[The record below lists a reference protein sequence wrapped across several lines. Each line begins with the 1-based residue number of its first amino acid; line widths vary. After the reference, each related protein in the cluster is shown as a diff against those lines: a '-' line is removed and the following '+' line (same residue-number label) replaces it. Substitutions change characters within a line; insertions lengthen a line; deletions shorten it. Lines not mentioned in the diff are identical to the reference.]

1 MLIPACQISGQQMF
15 KKEFFDSLA
24 FFSQIAGRLAG
35 FFFLHCKAS
44 ARRFV
49 SLPVALDLLRS
60 LRFCF
65 AGFCSRSAHGRCC
78 SAAARACFPGL
89 YLPPVALGPLFAFC
103 LPSFKSALLTFIS
116 VLWLW
121 IGAWLPLLCRC
132 ACLLVF
138 VHVRFAGLCPL
149 S

>member
-1 MLIPACQISGQQMF
+1 M
-15 KKEFFDSLA
+15 
-24 FFSQIAGRLAG
+24 
-35 FFFLHCKAS
+35 
-44 ARRFV
+44 

-89 YLPPVALGPLFAFC
+89 YLHPVALGPLFAFC
-103 LPSFKSALLTFIS
+103 LPSFKWALLTFIS

-138 VHVRFAGLCPL
+138 VHVRFAGLCL
-149 S
+149 LWKYLDLCSYLRAICRDNKCSRKKFWLLWHFF